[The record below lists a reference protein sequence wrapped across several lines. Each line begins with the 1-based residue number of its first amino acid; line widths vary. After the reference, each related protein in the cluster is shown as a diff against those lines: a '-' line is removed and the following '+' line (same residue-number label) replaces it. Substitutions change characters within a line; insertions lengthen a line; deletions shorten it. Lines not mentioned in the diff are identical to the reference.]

1 MCWTWTTAAISR
13 SKHKQSVVTV
23 EESSKCSQSMICDRA
38 CRLKQW
44 QAIAGKVNWEFVILL
59 LLPLPPS
66 ERTNMRCSPQFDH
79 VLGGFQNCL
88 EKLVKLLMK
97 NPNQATDFKRALT

>member
-1 MCWTWTTAAISR
+1 MEICDILW

-44 QAIAGKVNWEFVILL
+44 QAGAGKVNWEFVILL
-59 LLPLPPS
+59 LLPQPPP
-66 ERTNMRCSPQFDH
+66 ERTNRRCLTPQFNH
-79 VLGGFQNCL
+79 VLKGKNGL
-88 EKLVKLLMK
+88 KKLVTVDEK
-97 NPNQATDFKRALT
+97 P